1 MTGAAVFQLDY
12 ARRAN
17 TDVRNQLLSRWREV
31 SPLAPAAVQ
40 ANQNCTVPCQ
50 HILGDCSRQY
60 ASQRYW
66 TGSFVSWLD
75 VVVVDQDD

>member
-1 MTGAAVFQLDY
+1 MKGAAVFQLDY
-12 ARRAN
+12 AWRTTAN
-17 TDVRNQLLSRWREV
+17 VRNQPLSRWREV

-40 ANQNCTVPCQ
+40 ANQNCAVPCQ

-66 TGSFVSWLD
+66 AGSFVSWLD

>member
-1 MTGAAVFQLDY
+1 MKGAAVFQLDY
-12 ARRAN
+12 AWRA
-17 TDVRNQLLSRWREV
+17 TADVRNKPLSRGREV

-40 ANQNCTVPCQ
+40 ANQNCTVLRQ
-50 HILGDCSRQY
+50 HILGDGSRQY
-60 ASQRYW
+60 AGQRYW